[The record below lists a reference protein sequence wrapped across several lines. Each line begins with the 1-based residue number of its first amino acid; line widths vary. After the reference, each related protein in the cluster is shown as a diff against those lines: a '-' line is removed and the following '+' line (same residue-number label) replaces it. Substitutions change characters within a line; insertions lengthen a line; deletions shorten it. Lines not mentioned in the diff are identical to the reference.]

1 MNKPLHKND
10 ANNVLNRANAKFSYD
25 PVNPLSNV
33 TPPPPP
39 PIGADKLSQF
49 VFDNIIEGISH
60 ASAKPVE
67 VDDIQLHEIH
77 PEKNNNFTEENPSRP
92 ATPTTMSSVS
102 ELDSDE
108 LSEPIKVDP
117 RNKPLPQQTQV
128 ADGFAGLLFDNILA
142 AMKDA
147 SVSSQS
153 SVSEQQPAQEVQQ
166 PAQEVQSPTSTD
178 SAAQGLA
185 TLMMNSIMTGFNP
198 SQVKDVKT
206 KGSIYELFGEP
217 ITQETFT
224 YGIGIINTNRTN
236 KFEPELI
243 RHYFLYKQPTQ
254 QPKIFRVDMGQQSFT
269 NINDVFVGKLK
280 TNKLIENYL
289 TQKYVK

>member
-1 MNKPLHKND
+1 MNKPLSQGIESYIPNINEI
-10 ANNVLNRANAKFSYD
+10 ATNRTNIEPQSFM
-25 PVNPLSNV
+25 
-33 TPPPPP
+33 PPAPP

-49 VFDNIIEGISH
+49 VFDNIIEGMAN
-60 ASAKPVE
+60 ASANASTKPIK
-67 VDDIQLHEIH
+67 VDDIKL
-77 PEKNNNFTEENPSRP
+77 
-92 ATPTTMSSVS
+92 
-102 ELDSDE
+102 DE
-108 LSEPIKVDP
+108 LSEPINTELS
-117 RNKPLPQQTQV
+117 NKPLPQQTQV
-128 ADGFAGLLFDNILA
+128 ADGFAGLLFDNIIA

-153 SVSEQQPAQEVQQ
+153 SVSEQPPEEVQPVAEASVSEQQPAQEVQQ
-166 PAQEVQSPTSTD
+166 PTSNE

-224 YGIGIINTNRTN
+224 YGIGIINTNRSN

>member
-1 MNKPLHKND
+1 MITPAKQLSQGLVSDIEKP
-10 ANNVLNRANAKFSYD
+10 A
-25 PVNPLSNV
+25 PVM
-33 TPPPPP
+33 PPMPP

-49 VFDNIIEGISH
+49 VFDNIIEGMAH
-60 ASAKPVE
+60 ASAKPIE
-67 VDDIQLHEIH
+67 VGNIRLDGLEEDI
-77 PEKNNNFTEENPSRP
+77 NT
-92 ATPTTMSSVS
+92 
-102 ELDSDE
+102 E
-108 LSEPIKVDP
+108 LS
-117 RNKPLPQQTQV
+117 NKSLPQQTQV
-128 ADGFAGLLFDNILA
+128 ADGFAGLLFDNIIA

-153 SVSEQQPAQEVQQ
+153 SVSEQQPAQEVQ
-166 PAQEVQSPTSTD
+166 SPTSNE

-185 TLMMNSIMTGFNP
+185 SIMMNSIMTGFNP
-198 SQVKDVKT
+198 TPVQQVKDVKT

-224 YGIGIINTNRTN
+224 YGIGIINTNRAN
-236 KFEPELI
+236 KFKPELI